1 MQEAASPFK
10 IKKEEAMHPDIY
22 PKPDRSKLVPNFV
35 KTAENDVLD
44 IGWAEGEL
52 SDGRPYRAEY
62 WAQDQIGMVTFF
74 FSVNGMEAHTDP
86 MFQDLL
92 VKEGL
97 VEFPQAKVHLSARPL
112 LDWSGNR
119 MWSVNVVLDAED
131 GVFARARFP
140 FNRFEKRGD

>member
-1 MQEAASPFK
+1 MQAE
-10 IKKEEAMHPDIY
+10 MY

-35 KTAENDVLD
+35 KTADNDVLD
-44 IGWAEGEL
+44 IGWAEGSL

-74 FSVNGMEAHTDP
+74 FSVKNIESHTDA

-97 VEFPQAKVHLSARPL
+97 VEFPQAKVHLSARSL

-119 MWSVNVVLDAED
+119 VWSVNVVLDAED
-131 GVFARARFP
+131 GVFARVRFP